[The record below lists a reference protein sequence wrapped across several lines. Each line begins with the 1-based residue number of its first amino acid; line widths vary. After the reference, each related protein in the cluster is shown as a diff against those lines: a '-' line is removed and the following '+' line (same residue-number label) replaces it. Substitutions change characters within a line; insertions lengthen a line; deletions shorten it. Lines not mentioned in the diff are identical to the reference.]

1 MKTSLSFFIINALF
15 CSVFNHVQAQS
26 SAAAD
31 VSATISTP
39 IAIEKISGNDLN
51 FGNIASGKSAG
62 LVILNTNGVRVS
74 EGGATLPAST
84 GAVSVAEFLVTG
96 EPLYSFS
103 ITLPSN
109 PITIV
114 NSVNPAETMIVDRFI
129 SSPEATGTLPGG
141 KQVLKIGARLQI
153 NPGQAPGVY
162 ISALPFNVTVN
173 YN

>member
-1 MKTSLSFFIINALF
+1 MKASLSFFILNFL
-15 CSVFNHVQAQS
+15 FNHLQAQT

-39 IAIEKISGNDLN
+39 IAIEKVSGKDLS
-51 FGNIASGKSAG
+51 FGNIASGNSTG
-62 LVILNTNGVRVS
+62 LVILNTNGLRVA
-74 EGGATLPAST
+74 EGGATLPATS
-84 GAVSVAEFLVTG
+84 GEVSVAEFMVTG
-96 EPLYSFS
+96 EALYSFS

-114 NSVNPAETMIVDRFI
+114 NSVNSAETMIVDRFI

-162 ISALPFNVTVN
+162 RSALPFNVTVN